1 MCIDLASFSF
11 EFLINSHG
19 RKEIIKMG
27 LINETGNGQDLH
39 SGSFMIENP
48 AVLMDEHA
56 KL

>member
-1 MCIDLASFSF
+1 M
-11 EFLINSHG
+11 
-19 RKEIIKMG
+19 R

-39 SGSFMIENP
+39 SGSFLFEDP